1 MLGSVWLPIVFCLVM
16 MAVCCGGPLLVG
28 RWRRAR
34 RRPQHAPPAMSWKA
48 LAGGGHKERVD
59 G

>member
-1 MLGSVWLPIVFCLVM
+1 MLGSMFLPIIFSLVM
-16 MAVCCGGPLLVG
+16 MAVCCGGLLLVG

-34 RRPQHAPPAMSWKA
+34 RRPRPGPLTVTSKD
-48 LAGGGHKERVD
+48 GGVGRGWPEGV